1 MSETELVG
9 AIVLGL
15 TAIGGLVAMIV
26 KPFAKLTQAINDL
39 TVVVKVLT
47 NKVDTTDKLVEKLE
61 KQVILMEKRMT
72 GFEIACAQTRHTHE
86 KNEAL

>member
-1 MSETELVG
+1 MNPEQLGYLVF
-9 AIVLGL
+9 GL
-15 TAIGGLVAMIV
+15 ATLGGLVAMIV

-61 KQVILMEKRMT
+61 KQVLLMEKRMT
-72 GFEIACAQTRHTHE
+72 GFEIAYAQTRHTHE
-86 KNEAL
+86 KKEAL